1 MAAKRWLTCG
11 ILCLAGSVGSLR
23 AQTAPEPTPSNAPV
37 TLTLKR
43 AIELALQN
51 SKDIQLAKIQARVAD
66 QAAHLTKAEFLP
78 NLYAGSGAGYTYG
91 LPETPGGRPPDIFSL
106 TYTEEVFNGPLR
118 GLARQQAEEAKAQRL
133 ALEDTRN
140 LVIERVAS
148 AYLELVKVHH
158 SLELLRK
165 ERESAQKIVDVTQER
180 QGEGFELPTEVTK
193 AQLTKAQV
201 VQRILQ
207 LEGRQDELE
216 VYLRNQLGLAPDQP
230 IEVTPED
237 LPGSAEQEGANLV
250 AMAAQ
255 NNTSLAFAESDVKGK
270 QFRLEGEKK
279 GYWPTLQLVSIYSVL
294 EKYSF
299 RNYSNIYNNF
309 MYNNLNAGVNI
320 NVPIFSAKTRANVA
334 LAQASL
340 DAAKVNLASKRVQ
353 VNADVRQRS
362 RKVQEMDAA
371 KEVARLE
378 LQLAQQNLAVIQSQ
392 FGEGKANLRDV
403 ERARVEESE
412 KWMAYLDANFQR
424 QQAQLEL
431 LRIAGQLEKAL
442 E

>member
-1 MAAKRWLTCG
+1 MDWTRCIAYAVLCFAGGAAT
-11 ILCLAGSVGSLR
+11 VR
-23 AQTAPEPTPSNAPV
+23 AQDTSQTQPAAAPV
-37 TLTLKR
+37 VLTLKR
-43 AIELALQN
+43 SIDLALQN

-66 QAAHLTKAEFLP
+66 QAASLTKAEFLP

-91 LPETPGGRPPDIFSL
+91 LPETPGGRPPSIFSL
-106 TYTEEVFNGPLR
+106 TYTEEVLNGPLR
-118 GLARQQAEEAKAQRL
+118 GLAKEQQEQARAQRI

-140 LVIERVAS
+140 IVMQRVAT
-148 AYLELVKVHH
+148 AYLELVKVRH

-165 ERESAQKIVDVTQER
+165 EKDSAEKIVEVTEQR

-216 VYLRNQLGLAPDQP
+216 VFLRNELGLAPEQP

-237 LPGSAEQEGANLV
+237 LPGSAEQAGANLV

-255 NNTSLAFAESDVKGK
+255 GNTSLAFAESDVKAK
-270 QFRLEGEKK
+270 EFRLAGEKK
-279 GYWPTLQLVSIYSVL
+279 GYWPTLQLVSIYSL
-294 EKYSF
+294 LAKYNFS
-299 RNYSNIYNNF
+299 NYPNIYTNF
-309 MYNNLNAGVNI
+309 KYNNLNAGINV

-334 LAQASL
+334 LAQANL
-340 DAAKVNLASKRVQ
+340 DAAKVNLAGKRNQ
-353 VNADVRQRS
+353 VSAEVRQRS
-362 RKVQEMDAA
+362 RKVQETEAA

-378 LQLAQQNLAVIQSQ
+378 LQLAQQDLAVIQSQ
-392 FGEGKANLRDV
+392 FGEGKMSLRNV
-403 ERARVEESE
+403 EKARLDENE
-412 KWMAYLDANFQR
+412 KWMAYLEANFRR

-431 LRIAGQLEKAL
+431 LRSAGQLDKVL

>member
-1 MAAKRWLTCG
+1 MDWTRCIAYAV
-11 ILCLAGSVGSLR
+11 LCLVEGAASVH
-23 AQTAPEPTPSNAPV
+23 AQDTSQTQPAAAPV
-37 TLTLKR
+37 VLTLKR
-43 AIELALQN
+43 SIDLALQN

-66 QAAHLTKAEFLP
+66 QATSLTKAEFLP

-91 LPETPGGRPPDIFSL
+91 LPETPGGRPPSIFSL

-118 GLARQQAEEAKAQRL
+118 GLAKEQQEQARAQRI

-140 LVIERVAS
+140 IVMQRVAT
-148 AYLELVKVHH
+148 AYLELVKVRH

-165 ERESAQKIVDVTQER
+165 EKDSAEKIVEVTEER

-216 VYLRNQLGLAPDQP
+216 VFLRNELGLAPEQP

-237 LPGSAEQEGANLV
+237 LPGSAEQAGANLV

-255 NNTSLAFAESDVKGK
+255 GNTSLAFAESDVKAK
-270 QFRLEGEKK
+270 EFRLAGEKK

-294 EKYSF
+294 AKYNFS
-299 RNYSNIYNNF
+299 NYPSIYTNF
-309 MYNNLNAGVNI
+309 KYNNLNAGINV
-320 NVPIFSAKTRANVA
+320 NVPIFSSKTRANVA
-334 LAQASL
+334 LAQANL
-340 DAAKVNLASKRVQ
+340 DAAKVNLAGKRNQ
-353 VNADVRQRS
+353 VSAEVRQRS
-362 RKVQEMDAA
+362 RRVQETEAA

-378 LQLAQQNLAVIQSQ
+378 LQLAQQDLAVIQSQ
-392 FGEGKANLRDV
+392 FAEGKMSLRDV
-403 ERARVEESE
+403 EKARLDENE
-412 KWMAYLDANFQR
+412 KWMAYLEANFRR

-431 LRIAGQLEKAL
+431 LRAAGQLDKVL